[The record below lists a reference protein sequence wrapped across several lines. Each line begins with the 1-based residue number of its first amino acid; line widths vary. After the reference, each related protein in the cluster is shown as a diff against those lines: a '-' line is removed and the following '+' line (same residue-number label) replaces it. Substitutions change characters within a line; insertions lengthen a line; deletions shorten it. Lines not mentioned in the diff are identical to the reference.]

1 MSHSLQQSRRGFTLV
16 ELLVVIAIIGILIA
30 LLLPAVQAA
39 REAARRSQCTNNLKQ
54 LGIALHNYADIFKSF
69 PPACCGTEHPSGW
82 TPSSTKPGSNNGQ
95 LSAWAMMLPFFEQQ
109 ALYNTIKAP
118 YDGWAAWGG
127 HPLTLSYTPWR
138 TKIPV
143 LMCPS
148 DPATASKADTSLAY
162 CNYMLNWGDGMKL
175 STTPRGIF
183 GMRTG
188 IRFADITDGTS
199 NTLAFSEAAVYNT
212 PMRIKGA
219 FVILDVRT
227 QSPVLCMGAIGPN
240 GTLVGTEPPDHEN
253 MRGKSWACGRLIDTG
268 FNTILPPNGPN
279 CGHVNGEGAEGPFP
293 PSSYHPGGVVAAM
306 ADGAVRFISE
316 TIETGDLSK
325 LEMTGKSGESPFGV
339 WGALGSRA
347 GGEAKMLSN

>member
-1 MSHSLQQSRRGFTLV
+1 
-16 ELLVVIAIIGILIA
+16 
-30 LLLPAVQAA
+30 
-39 REAARRSQCTNNLKQ
+39 
-54 LGIALHNYADIFKSF
+54 
-69 PPACCGTEHPSGW
+69 
-82 TPSSTKPGSNNGQ
+82 
-95 LSAWAMMLPFFEQQ
+95 MLPFYEQQ
-109 ALYNTIKAP
+109 ALYNRITAP

-127 HPLTLSYTPWR
+127 HPLTWSYTPWR

-148 DPATASKADTSLAY
+148 DPATASKPDTGLAY
-162 CNYMLNWGDGMKL
+162 CNYMFNWGDGMKR
-175 STTPRGIF
+175 STTPRGVF
-183 GMRTG
+183 GLRTG

-227 QSPVLCMGAIGPN
+227 QSPVLCMGAIGAN
-240 GTLVGTEPPDHEN
+240 GTLVGTEPPDHQD
-253 MRGKSWACGRLIDTG
+253 MRGKSWACGGLIDTG

-279 CGHVNGEGAEGPFP
+279 CGSTKFEDSEGPFP